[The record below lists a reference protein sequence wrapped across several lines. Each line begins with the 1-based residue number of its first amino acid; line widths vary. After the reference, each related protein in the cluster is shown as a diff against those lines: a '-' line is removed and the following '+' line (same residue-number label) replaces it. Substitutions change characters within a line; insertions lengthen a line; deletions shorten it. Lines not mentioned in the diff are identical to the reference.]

1 MWAPPSGERA
11 VKAQVFVPLYDDLMY
26 EHPELIQGPICAFD
40 PESVVVF
47 TSNDCEEAGSL
58 GTSPKGA
65 SLGEFGYKYG

>member
-1 MWAPPSGERA
+1 M
-11 VKAQVFVPLYDDLMY
+11 KAQVFVPLYDDLMY

-47 TSNDCEEAGSL
+47 TAKDYDEAGSL

-65 SLGEFGYKYG
+65 SLEKFGYNCG

>member
-1 MWAPPSGERA
+1 M
-11 VKAQVFVPLYDDLMY
+11 KAQVFVPLYDDLMY

-47 TSNDCEEAGSL
+47 TAEEYEKAGSL

-65 SLGEFGYKYG
+65 SLENFGYKCG